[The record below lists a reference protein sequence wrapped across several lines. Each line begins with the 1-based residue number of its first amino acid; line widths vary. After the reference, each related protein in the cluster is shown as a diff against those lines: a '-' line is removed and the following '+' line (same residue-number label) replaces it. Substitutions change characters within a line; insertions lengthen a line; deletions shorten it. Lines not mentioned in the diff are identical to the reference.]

1 MANVINFISELGKSK
16 SATLIGLNNYKSEK
30 TGEVANYVIN
40 VNISVNNAK
49 QNDLK
54 TLQNVSDAD
63 LQDMTNKSENLV
75 KRAISIDTLKLA
87 LSEMLTS
94 AIKNL
99 NPDLTKRTAQSQ
111 GQTDAYIQITP
122 AIKFHKENRTFHI
135 FGQAISKVVVV
146 PGVYETVDSAD
157 KTVAKNLITKVL
169 NLRAGKYRNFILPQI
184 ESSKMN
190 GEQFDINC

>member
-1 MANVINFISELGKSK
+1 MANLINFMDDLAKSK

-40 VNISVNNAK
+40 VNISVKNAK
-49 QNDLK
+49 ENDLRS
-54 TLQNVSDAD
+54 LQSVTDAD
-63 LQDMTNKSENLV
+63 LQDMANASSELV
-75 KRAISIDTLKLA
+75 KRAISVDTLKLA

-94 AIKNL
+94 AVKNL
-99 NPDLTKRTAQSQ
+99 NPDLSKRTAQSQ

-122 AIKFHKENRTFHI
+122 AIKFHKESRTFHV

-146 PGVYETVDSAD
+146 PGVYETVDSKD

-169 NLRAGKYRNFILPQI
+169 KLRAGKYRNFILPQI

-190 GEQFDINC
+190 GEQYDINC

>member
-1 MANVINFISELGKSK
+1 MANVINFMSELGKSK

-30 TGEVANYVIN
+30 TSEVANYVIN
-40 VNISVNNAK
+40 VNISVKNAK

-54 TLQNVSDAD
+54 TLQGVTSAD
-63 LQDMTNKSENLV
+63 LQDMAKKSENLV
-75 KRAISIDTLKLA
+75 KRAISVDTLKLA
-87 LSEMLTS
+87 LSEMLAS
-94 AIKNL
+94 AEKNL
-99 NPDLTKRTAQSQ
+99 NPDLSKRSAQSQ

-122 AIKFHKENRTFHI
+122 AIKFHKESRTFHV

-146 PGVYETVDSAD
+146 PGVYETVNSND

-169 NLRAGKYRNFILPQI
+169 NLRAGKYRNFILSQI